1 MFKST
6 CLFFVHICY
15 NNDCKHSLFDSDT
28 RKNFWQVK
36 KVLYWVYVWLFMC
49 ESYFIKL
56 LTLVMSAVKLC
67 LKNGQIYERS
77 LFERIFSNKCSL
89 TVTKHSLKLTKHSL
103 LQFGHIHWRNS

>member
-1 MFKST
+1 MCDF
-6 CLFFVHICY
+6 
-15 NNDCKHSLFDSDT
+15 
-28 RKNFWQVK
+28 
-36 KVLYWVYVWLFMC
+36 LFMC

-89 TVTKHSLKLTKHSL
+89 TVTKHSFKLTKHSL
-103 LQFGHIHWRNS
+103 PQFGHIHWRNS